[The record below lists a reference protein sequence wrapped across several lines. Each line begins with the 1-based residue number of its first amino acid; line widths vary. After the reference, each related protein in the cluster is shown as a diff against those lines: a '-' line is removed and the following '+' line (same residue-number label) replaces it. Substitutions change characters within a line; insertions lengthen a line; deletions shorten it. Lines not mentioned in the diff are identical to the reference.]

1 MAGLKNDEAQVENQR
16 KLLYTTELNLATEKQ
31 KVLDLKAKLQKLKD
45 VARVAR
51 EAAEA
56 AVNASYECEVA
67 DTKAQL
73 LEEVA
78 MVCRDYS
85 TKSWGVAMDRAR
97 VLTDSEL
104 RRAENIFFP

>member
-1 MAGLKNDEAQVENQR
+1 MAGLKNAEAQAENQQ

-31 KVLDLKAKLQKLKD
+31 KVLDLKAELQKLKD

-51 EAAEA
+51 EAAEV

-67 DTKAQL
+67 NTEARL

-78 MVCRDYS
+78 VVCRDYY
-85 TKSWGVAMDRAR
+85 TKS
-97 VLTDSEL
+97 
-104 RRAENIFFP
+104 

>member
-1 MAGLKNDEAQVENQR
+1 MKNDEAQAENQR

-31 KVLDLKAKLQKLKD
+31 KVLDLKAELQKVKD

-56 AVNASYECEVA
+56 AVNASYEREVVNTEA
-67 DTKAQL
+67 RL
-73 LEEVA
+73 LEKVA
-78 MVCRDYS
+78 VVCKDYC

-97 VLTDSEL
+97 VPTDSEL